1 MTTQADSRDLTRTQT
16 NAAGALLAMV
26 TVFPHL
32 PAPGLRLE
40 ILPPGKAGGTYAWG
54 VNVSIHDGLG
64 HFEQWRA
71 ALGLDTDDVTAYL
84 DDDDL
89 TNWLQVSGT
98 WSGVPVQIIGYFR
111 FADPGEPQ

>member
-1 MTTQADSRDLTRTQT
+1 MTTQTDSRDLTGAQT

-26 TVFPHL
+26 TAFPHL

-71 ALGLDTDDVTAYL
+71 ALGLAPDTVTAHL
-84 DDDDL
+84 EDDF
-89 TNWLQVSGT
+89 TNWLEVSGA
-98 WSGVPVQIIGYFR
+98 WSGVPVQVIGYFR